1 MEIGSVDKNGSTND
15 DTLEDDEY
23 EPIIS
28 TPSVR
33 SKGEKLGVRVSV
45 NQHKI
50 EALKW
55 ISSVLAT
62 AVLLCSAKDMFG
74 VRMNR
79 EETVAVQDLEGGV
92 VSSIKQQQIAIKQQQ
107 IANYIKGTAIIRNIH
122 ITHHAGTSLCGQMS
136 KVPNEHTPGFA
147 CMKKGRNNDTY
158 WPEEAIK
165 ASPFD
170 GKHQVGKEVSYNE
183 TKEWVSFWRQYYHF
197 VSGEYPDWD
206 KTLHQTNW
214 EYENLVSMI
223 VMRNPLERFLAG
235 GKCGGFQK
243 KIPDDPSN
251 ETQDTYWEYAN
262 SECADNYALRVLT
275 REPCVQ
281 GANTSSECL
290 QGAKDLLNRITFIL
304 DQSCLNES
312 VEAFGSALHLNFTKD
327 GFESRLHH
335 WHANLSV
342 RDRFGNDTLYE
353 YVQTRF
359 RRDIELYEWSKNR
372 SIVLCNN

>member
-1 MEIGSVDKNGSTND
+1 MHTANMEPMEINGSVDKNDSTKD
-15 DTLEDDEY
+15 GTLEDEY

-28 TPSVR
+28 TPSVQR
-33 SKGEKLGVRVSV
+33 NGKKLEVSVSV

-50 EALKW
+50 KALKW

-62 AVLLCSAKDMFG
+62 AVLLCSAKYMFG

-79 EETVAVQDLEGGV
+79 EETVAVQDLEGEV
-92 VSSIKQQQIAIKQQQ
+92 VPSIKQQQ

-122 ITHHAGTSLCGQMS
+122 ITHHAGTSLCGQMG

-170 GKHQVGKEVSYNE
+170 GKRQVGKEVSYNE
-183 TKEWVSFWRQYYHF
+183 TKEWVTFWRQYYHF

-235 GKCGGFQK
+235 GKCGGFQT
-243 KIPDDPSN
+243 KIPKDPRN
-251 ETQDTYWEYAN
+251 ETQDMYWEYAN
-262 SECADNYALRVLT
+262 SGCTDNYALRVLT
-275 REPCVQ
+275 WEV
-281 GANTSSECL
+281 SLIVIVCL
-290 QGAKDLLNRITFIL
+290 VFVAL
-304 DQSCLNES
+304 DYY
-312 VEAFGSALHLNFTKD
+312 
-327 GFESRLHH
+327 
-335 WHANLSV
+335 LSIQ
-342 RDRFGNDTLYE
+342 D
-353 YVQTRF
+353 
-359 RRDIELYEWSKNR
+359 
-372 SIVLCNN
+372 